1 MFRVD
6 QIKHPQSATGV
17 FCFFIKEIAWGN
29 EMNNKRL
36 SQKIGGIFF
45 ALLVLA
51 CLIGDASAQII
62 DDIILNKSRDGN
74 VRAIIKL
81 SGPVRYL
88 RHFPDKKGSYLE
100 IYFNIIDSGSGKD
113 PWQGYEA
120 RTSPPSDLISGFVV
134 SVRDVATQPKMV
146 VEFNSPAEFSVSI
159 GKDSRSFVLSIKPD
173 KIKASAGKIPT
184 AKEMEA
190 QKIEVITPPV
200 EAKPSLKVDL
210 VELPVIKPAE
220 PEAVASVKET
230 LSSVIEAASG
240 VAVSSDAA
248 LLEQSRETDKQ
259 AEALMIKGR
268 DALKVNQY
276 GVAIEEFNK
285 ILSFPTNSYTQDAQ
299 EWVGVAREG
308 AGQKFKAK
316 LEYETYLKAYSTGE
330 SVARVKERLAK
341 LTSVQQTVR
350 VAERVQN
357 LKVNKE
363 FKTVVNGSVSMNYYI
378 GNSLTNVSGDPNP
391 AASITDQKML
401 ITNINAS
408 LRTRNDRYD
417 NRLVFQDTYNKN
429 YLLSTSQTSPNRLGS
444 IYYDFKDN
452 VTSLSS
458 RLGRQSPTGG
468 GVMGRFDG
476 VAAGYSLSSKWQ
488 AKTSFGQLSDYTT
501 GSKPTFLSMG
511 LELGNNTRWGGG
523 VYYVNQRVDG
533 ITDRSSLGGEVRY
546 FDDRKNAFSM
556 IDYDTYFKVLNTAML
571 QGSIMTTSGINYNF
585 TFDHRRTPSM
595 SLSNAML
602 GSSATL
608 HDVMNIPNVDPRTP
622 GVPANHHYYQ
632 DSTGAW
638 LFDDALTKDQLK
650 EEALKRTATSN
661 SASLG
666 VTKQLKENW
675 QAGADISVSRT
686 SGLPGYGGLY
696 SWDGTTV
703 VATQST
709 GNSYGL
715 NARLIGNSVFTARD
729 VTAFSFGY
737 TSSSSS
743 KGENL
748 SVSNHRGLSDKLTM
762 DSTLRFI
769 WQNSTAQGGDSK
781 QMTISPSI
789 RMGYQAK
796 RDFSFDFEGGVDL
809 TSNTAAAQS
818 SRTTRKYISLGGRKD
833 F

>member
-1 MFRVD
+1 
-6 QIKHPQSATGV
+6 
-17 FCFFIKEIAWGN
+17 
-29 EMNNKRL
+29 MNNKRL
-36 SQKIGGIFF
+36 SRKIGGMFF
-45 ALLVLA
+45 ALLVFTSF
-51 CLIGDASAQII
+51 IGDASAQII
-62 DDIILNKSRDGN
+62 DDILLNKSRDGN

-100 IYFNIIDSGSGKD
+100 IYFSIIDNGAEKN

-159 GKDSRSFVLSIKPD
+159 GKDQRSFVLSIKPD
-173 KIKASAGKIPT
+173 KIKAPAGKIESG
-184 AKEMEA
+184 KEKGA
-190 QKIEVITPPV
+190 SKTEVITPPV
-200 EAKPSLKVDL
+200 EAKPLTKVDL
-210 VELPVIKPAE
+210 VDLPVIKPAE
-220 PEAVASVKET
+220 PETAAPVKEAVT
-230 LSSVIEAASG
+230 AAIEAASG

-248 LLEQSRETDKQ
+248 LLEQSRETDNQ

-268 DALKVNQY
+268 NALQANQH

-285 ILSFPTNSYTQDAQ
+285 ILSMPPNKYTQDAQ

-316 LEYETYLKAYSTGE
+316 LEYETYLKAYTTGE
-330 SVARVKERLAK
+330 GVARVKERLTK
-341 LTSVQQTVR
+341 LTAVQQTVR
-350 VAERVQN
+350 VAERVEN

-363 FKTVVNGSVSMNYYI
+363 FKTVANGSVSMNYYI

-391 AASITDQKML
+391 AAAITDQKML

-458 RLGRQSPTGG
+458 RLGRQSPSGG

-476 VAAGYSLSSKWQ
+476 VAAGYSVTPKWQ
-488 AKTSFGQLSDYTT
+488 AKTSFGQLSDFTT

-511 LELGNNTRWGGG
+511 LELGNNNRWGGG
-523 VYYVNQRVDG
+523 IYYVNQRISGVS
-533 ITDRSSLGGEVRY
+533 DRSALGGEVRY
-546 FDDRKNAFSM
+546 FDDKKNAFSM
-556 IDYDTYFKVLNTAML
+556 IDYDTYFKVLNTVLL
-571 QGSIMTTSGINYNF
+571 QGSVMTASGASYNF
-585 TFDHRRTPSM
+585 TFDHRKTPSI

-608 HDVMNIPNVDPRTP
+608 HDVMNLPITDTNPSCNSSP
-622 GVPANHHYYQ
+622 NHHYYL
-632 DSTGAW
+632 DSTGAC

-666 VTKQLKENW
+666 VTKQIKENW
-675 QAGADISVSRT
+675 QAGADVSVSKT

-696 SWDGTTV
+696 SWDGAAVT
-703 VATQST
+703 ATPST

-748 SVSNHRGLSDKLTM
+748 SISNHLGLSDKLTM

-796 RDFSFDFEGGVDL
+796 RDFSFDFEGGIDL
-809 TSNTAAAQS
+809 TSNTAAAQT